1 LAVDDHGVVWV
12 AVTHADTL
20 LRLDP
25 STGSFTTFKLPNRTH
40 PAALL
45 SDPGGRLWFASSGL
59 GLVGRLDRGRVNEFV
74 LPSLV
79 QQKVAGFPTPRALTF
94 DPSADE
100 VWFSIQSNGR
110 VGRLPRLSEPS
121 RRELSIRE
129 LPVASSVARLQG
141 IASDGHGGVW
151 VAESGVDRV
160 TRVDVTTAT
169 LRRIVLPPGSRP
181 HAVVRG
187 ADGRLWFTLFGS
199 HRLLRLDPNS
209 HAVKSWIMPSAPRSS
224 PVAITADRR
233 GALWVAEYDAGPVV
247 RFHPHLEAFAVV
259 RVAPALARVQALA
272 ADPSGRVWFVTGFG
286 ARLGVIERV
295 R

>member
-94 DPSADE
+94 DPSAD
-100 VWFSIQSNGR
+100 
-110 VGRLPRLSEPS
+110 
-121 RRELSIRE
+121 
-129 LPVASSVARLQG
+129 
-141 IASDGHGGVW
+141 
-151 VAESGVDRV
+151 
-160 TRVDVTTAT
+160 
-169 LRRIVLPPGSRP
+169 
-181 HAVVRG
+181 
-187 ADGRLWFTLFGS
+187 
-199 HRLLRLDPNS
+199 
-209 HAVKSWIMPSAPRSS
+209 
-224 PVAITADRR
+224 
-233 GALWVAEYDAGPVV
+233 
-247 RFHPHLEAFAVV
+247 
-259 RVAPALARVQALA
+259 
-272 ADPSGRVWFVTGFG
+272 
-286 ARLGVIERV
+286 
-295 R
+295 